1 MFILPAYLFQHNDNS
16 NNHLTNLLS
25 AYFEMGIMICMIIS
39 VRESV

>member
-16 NNHLTNLLS
+16 NNRLTNLLS